1 MCLQP
6 PLPRRKSFFAHITT
20 LLIVL
25 IPGFLCLVSQT
36 RGCFVVFCF
45 LGGHP
50 AREARLGVQ
59 TDTRINEQ
67 KPGLAQSAL
76 TTMVRAV
83 AVAVLLLVST
93 TVSLVCSVLTVA
105 LIRSSKR
112 WNGYVLIVYWM
123 SLCQATFDVS
133 YYLLAMIYTTNS
145 QGVTQW
151 LIPLY
156 LLTNI
161 VGGLST
167 ALWTM
172 VIATI
177 TGFVVFTM
185 RSFNIYKNFTA
196 LCLLTTVPPL
206 AIAIGQIALA
216 FSPQGTNGKADVEL
230 MWGYYWLRI
239 ACIAYNFVVCCL
251 CIAVS
256 SGWQRCGGGRWGL
269 GAEDQTQVHEA
280 HIGSTSNSNSNS
292 SSLLSATPAAGKQN
306 AIRTL
311 SQQMLLYP
319 LAQTV
324 TRFGAA
330 WYELVYGFS
339 APSLNDFSNMPP
351 AQSVAACFW
360 AVLSPSAGI
369 AYFAVYLVMQPVARK
384 KLVSWIDS
392 LRCWGSCSGDDGGA
406 DIFVGGGG
414 RDDIREEL
422 LASHPDD
429 HTVADEEQSGG
440 GGRLSSGIL
449 WSRGAATSQVVT
461 INLSDQEQIEPP
473 T

>member
-1 MCLQP
+1 M
-6 PLPRRKSFFAHITT
+6 
-20 LLIVL
+20 
-25 IPGFLCLVSQT
+25 
-36 RGCFVVFCF
+36 
-45 LGGHP
+45 
-50 AREARLGVQ
+50 VQ
-59 TDTRINEQ
+59 
-67 KPGLAQSAL
+67 
-76 TTMVRAV
+76 AV

-123 SLCQATFDVS
+123 SLCQATFDIS

-145 QGVTQW
+145 QGVAQW

-167 ALWTM
+167 ALWTC

-177 TGFVVFTM
+177 TAFVVFTM
-185 RSFNIYKNFTA
+185 QSFNIYKNFTV

-256 SGWQRCGGGRWGL
+256 SGAWRCGGGRWAL
-269 GAEDQTQVHEA
+269 GAADEQTQVQEEHPGRS
-280 HIGSTSNSNSNS
+280 INRRS
-292 SSLLSATPAAGKQN
+292 SPLSATTPVAGKQS

-360 AVLSPSAGI
+360 AVLSPAAGT

-384 KLVSWIDS
+384 KLASWIDK
-392 LRCWGSCSGDDGGA
+392 LRCWGTCFSDDTGA
-406 DIFVGGGG
+406 GIFVGGEGE

-422 LASHPDD
+422 LASHPDEN
-429 HTVADEEQSGG
+429 TGADEENSFG
-440 GGRLSSGIL
+440 GGRLSSGLL

-461 INLSDQEQIEPP
+461 INLSDQEQIEPH